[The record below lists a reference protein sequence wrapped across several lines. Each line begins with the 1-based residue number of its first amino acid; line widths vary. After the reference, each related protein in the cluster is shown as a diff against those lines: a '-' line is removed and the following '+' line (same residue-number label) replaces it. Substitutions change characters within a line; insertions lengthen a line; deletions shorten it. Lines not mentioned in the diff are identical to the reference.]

1 MNQNRLYVLLV
12 VFFITTISV
21 TNSLP
26 SGKFKR
32 SDDACAN
39 IKQAYLDVL
48 NTTKNPDIKYA
59 DVKNCFESFSYNYTR
74 ASELIE
80 IFKGL
85 YGNFYVFLDQAKE
98 PPQPGL
104 DYKPLDLLKEFDNLL
119 EKDYKSDF
127 EFMNAIMDILYG
139 LKDAHV
145 NFNPLCYSGF
155 FFDQEIYL
163 YSVVKSD
170 GTQTIQVY
178 EYASDPSIKNCEVT
192 LINGKPAFDVI
203 VEYADT
209 SVSSSRDLGVR
220 FNVALASLTATGG
233 MKKGEFG
240 FRTRLPET
248 KSISY
253 DLVCSGKKS
262 RIDIPWKI
270 SIQDYRLFPL
280 FNDSKDYFDNLCNN
294 PNKSFPY
301 ITDVENVEKKADS
314 EPLVKPLLNVSTMA
328 SFYQLDEIGVVV
340 VSSFADDNHTLE
352 PTFPEIYNGLIN
364 GFNLLAQANVKKIVL
379 DFTYN
384 GGGIVEW
391 SSFLNSLL
399 LYKKDIVTFPGD
411 IKVSD
416 ISKLAINTSTSENLG
431 SLFNG
436 HNFVDF
442 TTQKPFN
449 TSEEFIGNNF
459 YNRGGDRV
467 RFTNKF
473 FDIISNYTDASLN
486 SVTKLPWN
494 PSDMIILTNG
504 FCGSSCALTS
514 LFLSEIGQI
523 STVSVGGFYNKSL
536 SFSSFAGGSVLHT
549 DSLIN
554 ELQSLKLKNDK
565 QFSFYNVRILRS
577 DDASFTF
584 KEVYSIE
591 KPDDVLEF
599 QFRPAQYRLYYDDE
613 NSRDLTKLWKQAASL
628 IKKT

>member
-1 MNQNRLYVLLV
+1 

-26 SGKFKR
+26 SGIFKR

-48 NTTKNPDIKYA
+48 NTTKNPDIKYT

-85 YGNFYVFLDQAKE
+85 YGNFYVFLNQAKE

-104 DYKPLDLLKEFDNLL
+104 DYKPLDLLKEFDLLL

-127 EFMNAIMDILYG
+127 EFMNAIMDILYD

-145 NFNPLCYSGF
+145 SFDPLCYSAF
-155 FFDQEIYL
+155 NYDQEIYL

-178 EYASDPSIKNCEVT
+178 EYAPDPSIKNCEVT

-209 SVSSSRDLGVR
+209 SVFASRDLGVR
-220 FNVALASLTATGG
+220 FNVALASLTAANGI
-233 MKKGEFG
+233 KKGKFG

-262 RIDIPWKI
+262 CIDVPWKI
-270 SIQDYRLFPL
+270 SIQDNRLFTL
-280 FNDSKDYFDNLCNN
+280 FDDSKGYFDNLCNN

-301 ITDVENVEKKADS
+301 FPSIDSIEKKTDS
-314 EPLVKPLLNVSTMA
+314 EPFVKPLLNVSTMA

-340 VSSFADDNHTLE
+340 VSSFYDGKHNLPA
-352 PTFPEIYNGLIN
+352 TFPEIYNGLIN

-436 HNFVDF
+436 LNFVDS
-442 TTQKPFN
+442 TTQEFFN

-459 YNRGGDRV
+459 YNRGSDRV

-473 FDIISNYTDASLN
+473 FDGISNYTGASLD
-486 SVTKLPWN
+486 SVKELPWN
-494 PSDMIILTNG
+494 SSDMIILTNG
-504 FCGSSCALTS
+504 LCGSSCALTS

-536 SFSSFAGGSVLHT
+536 SFSSFAGGSVLPT
-549 DSLIN
+549 DLLIS
-554 ELQSLKLKNDK
+554 ELRSLKLNNDK
-565 QFSFYNVRILRS
+565 QFSFYNVRILS
-577 DDASFTF
+577 SSDASFTF

-591 KPDDVLEF
+591 KPDEVLEF